1 MQAQKGDAK
10 SGQFIGKIDAGSP
23 AEAGG
28 LRQGDRII
36 EVNGDNVE
44 QSTHKEVVEKIKS
57 VPDTVKLLV
66 VDPEADKYFKNA
78 GTKVTSSMTD
88 CVEQITSPTTKPAS
102 AVAAFA
108 GKSCILL

>member
-1 MQAQKGDAK
+1 MQAQKGDANT
-10 SGQFIGKIDAGSP
+10 GQFIGKIDAGTP

-66 VDPEADKYFKNA
+66 VDTAADKYFKDL
-78 GTKVTSSMTD
+78 GIKVSSSMDD
-88 CVEQITSPTTKPAS
+88 CVERITCPATKPAT
-102 AVAAFA
+102 AAAAFA
-108 GKSCILL
+108 G